1 MTTTITT
8 KYAIGDAVFH
18 ASTHITKGSHECPDC
33 KGSTKWKAVSP
44 AGLEYQFPC
53 PRCAASYNGDRDLLL
68 TYPMHTASVRQLTI
82 GSVRTDTASSD
93 RPVEYMC
100 AETGVGSGSIYSE
113 NDLFLTREEAERVA
127 DTRAK
132 LLNVETPWIAKQYD
146 KSLSVSD
153 YQLENAA
160 LKEARDQRSRYSV
173 KIEMLFYDL
182 RDAESIEEVKAIL
195 DKFSLADAE

>member
-18 ASTHITKGSHECPDC
+18 ASTHVTKGAHECPDC

-68 TYPMHTASVRQLTI
+68 TYPMHTPSVRQLTI
-82 GSVRTDTASSD
+82 GSVRIDTASDD
-93 RPVEYMC
+93 RPVQYMC
-100 AETGVGSGSIYSE
+100 VETGVGSGSIYSE
-113 NDLFLTREEAERVA
+113 ADLFTTREEAERVA
-127 DTRAK
+127 DVRAK
-132 LLNVETPWIAKQYD
+132 LLNVEVPWIAKQYD

-153 YQLENAA
+153 YTLENAA
-160 LKEARDQRSRYSV
+160 LKNARDIRIRHQV
-173 KIEMLFYDL
+173 KLEGLFYDL
-182 RDAESIEEVKAIL
+182 RDAETIEAVKEIL
-195 DKFSLADAE
+195 DGFTLSDSE